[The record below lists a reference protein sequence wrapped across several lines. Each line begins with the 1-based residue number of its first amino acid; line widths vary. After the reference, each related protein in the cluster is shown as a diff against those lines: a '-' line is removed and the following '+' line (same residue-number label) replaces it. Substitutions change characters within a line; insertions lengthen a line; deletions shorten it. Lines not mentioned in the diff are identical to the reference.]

1 MCVLLCRGVIA
12 QRSVYPALD
21 SWALTLLCRGSCLP
35 RRLSKYSTVQSRM
48 HCARKLA
55 QIPGCNSW
63 CPCPRGALV
72 SLESI
77 FCQIFSSETSF
88 LAVKWLPVTTDSK
101 FRVNCGLYIAEKVQK
116 QQLRVCIFLF
126 CPELSR
132 SDFLLW
138 LRCGENTQIK
148 AGSW

>member
-63 CPCPRGALV
+63 CPCFPWKHILPDIFFRNQFSCSQVIACDYWFKISGKLWLVHCRKGAEAVVACLHL
-72 SLESI
+72 SLLSWVK
-77 FCQIFSSETSF
+77 QI
-88 LAVKWLPVTTDSK
+88 
-101 FRVNCGLYIAEKVQK
+101 R
-116 QQLRVCIFLF
+116 
-126 CPELSR
+126 
-132 SDFLLW
+132 FLLW